1 VASQLRA
8 LLHGRNFAERDAA
21 ISHANHAVK
30 AALYR
35 AGCLEVANLG
45 APVRPVEGFLM
56 GLKFSLNVVHGLRR
70 LSIWIDPVRAQS
82 RPPVPLRS

>member
-45 APVRPVEGFLM
+45 AQSARWKDFWWASSFL
-56 GLKFSLNVVHGLRR
+56 ST
-70 LSIWIDPVRAQS
+70 LSMACAAYPFG
-82 RPPVPLRS
+82 